1 MKPDIKNIGILMA
14 EGKRDEVRAI
24 LQEVVNTPLSDI
36 ERGEALVT
44 LAMLY
49 VQVKNSIDADFLADL
64 QKTLEAL
71 KMVNKKEQQ
80 VGDAIALEKV
90 RKDLSA

>member
-1 MKPDIKNIGILMA
+1 MKTDLKNIGVLMA

-24 LQEVVNTPLSDI
+24 LQEVVNIPLSDI

-71 KMVNKKEQQ
+71 KMINKKEQE
-80 VGDAIALEKV
+80 VGDVVALEKV

>member
-1 MKPDIKNIGILMA
+1 MTLDIKNIGVLMT

-49 VQVKNSIDADFLADL
+49 VKVKNTTDADFLADL
-64 QKTLEAL
+64 QKALGVL
-71 KMVNKKEQQ
+71 KMVNKQEQE

>member
-1 MKPDIKNIGILMA
+1 MA

-24 LQEVVNTPLSDI
+24 LQEVVNIPLSDI

-71 KMVNKKEQQ
+71 KMINKKEQE
-80 VGDAIALEKV
+80 VGDVVALEKV

>member
-1 MKPDIKNIGILMA
+1 MA

-24 LQEVVNTPLSDI
+24 LQEVVNIPLSDI

-71 KMVNKKEQQ
+71 KMINKKEQE
-80 VGDAIALEKV
+80 VGDVIALEKV

>member
-1 MKPDIKNIGILMA
+1 MKTDLKNIGVLMA

-24 LQEVVNTPLSDI
+24 LQEVVNIPLSDI

-71 KMVNKKEQQ
+71 KMINKKEQE
-80 VGDAIALEKV
+80 VGDVIALEKV

>member
-1 MKPDIKNIGILMA
+1 MT

-49 VQVKNSIDADFLADL
+49 VKVKNTTDADFLADL
-64 QKTLEAL
+64 QKALGVL
-71 KMVNKKEQQ
+71 KMVNKQEQE